1 MKPGKQ
7 LSSQGSPDPEFSPP
21 VLGTPSEGFGAAVE
35 PWFCVKT
42 CLSAAHLPMQ
52 LSLPRK
58 GEWGENLFAAWK
70 RDKQEVCVLC
80 WDVGLEW

>member
-7 LSSQGSPDPEFSPP
+7 LSAEGSPDPEFSPP
-21 VLGTPSEGFGAAVE
+21 VLGTPNEGLGTAVE
-35 PWFCVKT
+35 PWFPVKT
-42 CLSAAHLPMQ
+42 FLSAAHLPMQ

-58 GEWGENLFAAWK
+58 EKGIEILFAAGK
-70 RDKQEVCVLC
+70 RGKQEVCVFC